1 MVASVLAEE
10 VHGQG
15 AEGLVARTCGVIME
29 LFDVNLVNCNENPPP
44 DS

>member
-15 AEGLVARTCGVIME
+15 AEGLVARTGVIME
-29 LFDVNLVNCNENPPP
+29 LFDVNL
-44 DS
+44 SKL